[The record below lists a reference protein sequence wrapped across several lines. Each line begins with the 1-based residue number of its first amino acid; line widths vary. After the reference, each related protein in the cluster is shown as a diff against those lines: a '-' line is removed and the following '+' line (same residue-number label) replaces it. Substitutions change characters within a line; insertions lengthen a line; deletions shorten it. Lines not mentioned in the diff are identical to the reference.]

1 VCVSQGNQEQ
11 DNMRDEV
18 FIWISVKRSQDA
30 ELPRV
35 RRGSNFRVELFLR
48 PEALDTMISFGV

>member
-1 VCVSQGNQEQ
+1 
-11 DNMRDEV
+11 MRDEV
-18 FIWISVKRSQDA
+18 FIRISVKRSQDA